1 MTVSETSSD
10 AATVYS
16 TDAGSERMKMPAPSG
31 RNSSGRN
38 ANSSVAVQPTTA
50 SAIWSVAAIAASTR
64 VYPARRYR
72 SMFSTTTIES
82 STSRPSASTKP
93 AMDSWL
99 SENPVK

>member
-16 TDAGSERMKMPAPSG
+16 TAAGSERMKMPAPSG

-38 ANSSVAVQPTTA
+38 ANSSVAVQPRTA

-64 VYPARRYR
+64 
-72 SMFSTTTIES
+72 E
-82 STSRPSASTKP
+82 
-93 AMDSWL
+93 
-99 SENPVK
+99 